1 MNDELIDGSNTD
13 TIIAVGNT
21 NSTAI
26 AAENADNAATDAEN
40 TDNDVINAENTDNA
54 ATNAENTSNTATDSE
69 KSDDVATSDD
79 NTDNTTMSDNN
90 TDDAVTG
97 DGYTENTT
105 TGEIS
110 MVDIPSPL
118 HYGRKTKDPSKVK
131 TSKKHM
137 PIMVQPSEPSIGDP
151 LPNEIA
157 TVMAS
162 GHVFDP
168 TDVCI
173 YEFLIQGAPN
183 PLDSEGMEEDQL
195 LEIQ

>member
-13 TIIAVGNT
+13 TVIGVGNT
-21 NSTAI
+21 DDTARNS
-26 AAENADNAATDAEN
+26 ENVDNAATDAEN
-40 TDNDVINAENTDNA
+40 TDNAAINANNTSNAATDSIKSDNA
-54 ATNAENTSNTATDSE
+54 AMN
-69 KSDDVATSDD
+69 DD
-79 NTDNTTMSDNN
+79 NIDNAAMSNNN
-90 TDDAVTG
+90 TDDTSTG
-97 DGYTENTT
+97 HGNTENTT

-118 HYGRKTKDPSKVK
+118 YYGRKTKDPRKVK

-137 PIMVQPSEPSIGDP
+137 PIMVEPSEPS

-157 TVMAS
+157 TAMVT
-162 GHVFDP
+162 GHTFDP
-168 TDVCI
+168 TDVHI

-183 PLDSEGMEEDQL
+183 PLDLEGIEEDQS